1 MIVSYAGVMIGVAMK
16 MFNKAIRNWKHAR
29 RIRTLRNLLA
39 ESNSKLGNRT
49 RRHFDHAESRKHLYV
64 FLKIALIVCTTL
76 IMVGIL
82 YYPVKTI
89 ITGLFVTH
97 QMDLLKTGALT
108 LMTLVFGAIFFI
120 IYRKEFHINIDSYFV
135 ATRGVIGQVIESLKR
150 RITFPG
156 MNDFYPYASFDDF
169 YHSFPFADFDKY
181 EGLDYWS
188 DSELGR
194 FMKLAIAYLF
204 IYASNDYGP
213 FNEDVRKFLKD
224 SNASGIV
231 NEIMDDVNERKER
244 RDNEAK
250 TIRKNRERKEKERRA
265 AIVDE
270 MTRAVVEPKPDHTDP
285 DLARINDQAKVLKDK
300 ASELVAR
307 SDGIP
312 QLP

>member
-1 MIVSYAGVMIGVAMK
+1 MIVSYSGVMIGVAMK

-39 ESNSKLGNRT
+39 ENNSKLGSLT
-49 RRHFDHAESRKHLYV
+49 RRHFDHAESRKHLYD

-76 IMVGIL
+76 IMIGVL
-82 YYPVKTI
+82 YHPVKTI

-97 QMDLLKTGALT
+97 QISLLKAGALT
-108 LMTLVFGAIFFI
+108 LAFGAILFI
-120 IYRKEFHINIDSYFV
+120 IYSKEFHINIDSYFI
-135 ATRGVIGQVIESLKR
+135 ATRGVIGKVIESLKR
-150 RITFPG
+150 RIISHK

-181 EGLDYWS
+181 EDLDYWS

-204 IYASNDYGP
+204 IYASNDYDP
-213 FNEDVRKFLKD
+213 FDEDVRKFLKD

-250 TIRKNRERKEKERRA
+250 TTRKNRERKEKERRA

-270 MTRAVVEPKPDHTDP
+270 MTRVVVEPKPDHTDP
-285 DLARINDQAKVLKDK
+285 DLARINDQAKVLKNK
-300 ASELVAR
+300 ASELVAK
-307 SDGIP
+307 SDSIP

>member
-1 MIVSYAGVMIGVAMK
+1 MK
-16 MFNKAIRNWKHAR
+16 MFNKTIHNWKHAQ

-39 ESNSKLGNRT
+39 ESNSNLGSRT
-49 RRHFDHAESRKHLYV
+49 RRHFDHAESRKHLYG

-89 ITGLFVTH
+89 IMGLFVTH
-97 QMDLLKTGALT
+97 QMDLLKAGALT
-108 LMTLVFGAIFFI
+108 LMTLAFGAIFFI
-120 IYRKEFHINIDSYFV
+120 IYRKEFHINIDSYFI
-135 ATRGVIGQVIESLKR
+135 ATRGVIGKVIESLKR
-150 RITFPG
+150 RITFCG

-181 EGLDYWS
+181 RNLDYWS

-194 FMKLAIAYLF
+194 YMKLTIAYLF
-204 IYASNDYGP
+204 IYVANDYTSSE
-213 FNEDVRKFLKD
+213 EDVKKFLKD
-224 SNASGIV
+224 SNASEIV
-231 NEIMDDVNERKER
+231 NEIMDDVNERWER
-244 RDNEAK
+244 KFNEDK
-250 TIRKNRERKEKERRA
+250 TAQKNRERKEKERRA

-270 MTRAVVEPKPDHTDP
+270 MTRVVVEPKPDHNDP

-307 SDGIP
+307 SDSIP